1 MQNTELREFEKA
13 AIRNEKDNKRL
24 YMEMRLSE
32 VSEANLKVQQ
42 QIVALNRILLSRLNH
57 NLTVN
62 FDHMLL
68 KQILPKIDFGKYLKK
83 NNPPQLN
90 EFSLKKPSRL
100 ISWIPII
107 RNNYQHKQ
115 KSLDLKYQHLLEEYE
130 TQECERIQIVED
142 KKYQHSENIKVI
154 TAKAEIHNQSILS
167 WQLKYLSG
175 ESKAVIAYYLALLK
189 SSEYPDAFP
198 KLIEI
203 SYVKES
209 KLLGVDFNLPLF
221 EESVPKIS
229 V

>member
-1 MQNTELREFEKA
+1 M
-13 AIRNEKDNKRL
+13 
-24 YMEMRLSE
+24 
-32 VSEANLKVQQ
+32 
-42 QIVALNRILLSRLNH
+42 
-57 NLTVN
+57 
-62 FDHMLL
+62 
-68 KQILPKIDFGKYLKK
+68 
-83 NNPPQLN
+83 
-90 EFSLKKPSRL
+90 
-100 ISWIPII
+100 
-107 RNNYQHKQ
+107 
-115 KSLDLKYQHLLEEYE
+115 KYQHLLEEYE